1 MTSKLKAIAAIL
13 LVAGAVAIISLQY
26 QTQQKLRTE
35 NQSLNQQIAQLISD
49 NSDTPAP
56 NSKPTSGDDFNELLR
71 LRGEVSALR
80 AQTNQIAKLQQQN
93 QQLHEAFTNLAQER
107 QRPTAPTDE
116 QAFAMLQ
123 MNTAKASVL
132 AMLMYASDH
141 KNQFP
146 TNFDQATN
154 YFQAGDSTLT
164 NLSGFEM
171 TYTGSI
177 GNLANPSSAIVVRQ
191 IQPYLRN
198 GVWLRAYAFG
208 DGHAELHRGD
218 ANGSFDEWEQQHVP
232 LMKNQ

>member
-1 MTSKLKAIAAIL
+1 MTSKSKAIAAIL

-80 AQTNQIAKLQQQN
+80 AKTNQIAKLQQQN

-116 QAFAMLQ
+116 QAFAMPQ

-132 AMLMYASDH
+132 AMLMSASDH
-141 KNQFP
+141 K
-146 TNFDQATN
+146 
-154 YFQAGDSTLT
+154 
-164 NLSGFEM
+164 
-171 TYTGSI
+171 
-177 GNLANPSSAIVVRQ
+177 
-191 IQPYLRN
+191 
-198 GVWLRAYAFG
+198 
-208 DGHAELHRGD
+208 
-218 ANGSFDEWEQQHVP
+218 
-232 LMKNQ
+232 